1 VRAVDIK
8 TDAGGGAAMKLR
20 VVCVG
25 KSREQWVKD
34 AVGDYVGRIRRYS
47 PFEMCEVR
55 DEKGTAA
62 EEMRRRECERLTKCL
77 PAGAAV
83 VIMDERGE
91 QTDSAGLAAYISK
104 QRDSGLGELVFVVGG
119 AYGFS
124 DEFRRRGRLLSLSR
138 MTFTH
143 QMVRV
148 FLLEQIYRAFT
159 IINGE
164 PYHH

>member
-1 VRAVDIK
+1 LKV
-8 TDAGGGAAMKLR
+8 R
-20 VVCVG
+20 VVWVG
-25 KSREQWVKD
+25 KSREAWVKD
-34 AVGDYVGRIRRYS
+34 ALADYGARIRRYV
-47 PFEMCEVR
+47 PFELGEVR
-55 DEKGTAA
+55 DEKGTQA
-62 EEMRRRECERLTKCL
+62 EEMRRRECERLEKQI

-83 VIMDERGE
+83 ILLDELGE
-91 QTDSAGLAAYISK
+91 QMDSPGLATFIGR
-104 QRDSGLGELVFVVGG
+104 QRDMGAGELIFVIGG

-124 DEFRRRGRLLSLSR
+124 EDFRRRGRLLSLSK

-159 IINGE
+159 ILNNE